1 MRTYGSDV
9 PKISFLARLKPRSTC
24 MTRVRSMSSHT
35 IAGFDAPDEPGSA
48 EVSTVPNEFAPLF
61 GLVGV
66 EFPTA
71 APAKIGASTPRGQ
84 T

>member
-1 MRTYGSDV
+1 
-9 PKISFLARLKPRSTC
+9 
-24 MTRVRSMSSHT
+24 MSSHT